1 LKRFAVFLASALF
14 LCAGTTRTWLQS
26 DASDFE
32 KDQLHGLSLRSDG
45 RLSLAPKTSE
55 LFDAS
60 SAYLWALAR
69 DSKGNLYTGGGP
81 GARLFQIAPDG
92 SHKKLAEF
100 DALEIHAIA
109 IDAKDQVYAATSP
122 DGKIYRVSAD
132 GKSDVFYDPK
142 QKYIWGMAFGP
153 HGDLFVATGD
163 AGQIHRVDANG
174 KGAVFFKTQETH
186 ARSIAVDAQGNIL
199 VGTAPGGLILRI
211 SPAGSGFVLYQM
223 LKREITAIA
232 AAPDGSVYAAGLA
245 GGGAGVFPL
254 PAPMAVALLQPG
266 STPAEPPAPRPLT
279 TGGVEVYRIN
289 PSGAPE
295 KVWTNPRDTVYA
307 IAFDRGGHAILGA
320 GNKGTLYR
328 IDSNSLSTALL
339 NVASTQITS
348 LVTGNDGA
356 FYASTGNV
364 GKVFRFGPDQE
375 SSGTLESD
383 VFDSAGFSQWGRLKA
398 EGTGKIELFSRS
410 GNVDRPHEN
419 WSAWAPV
426 KERSASPPS
435 RFLQWKA
442 VLSAGAELD
451 SVEAAYLPKNVA
463 PRIEEI
469 EITPPNYR
477 FTPPATDAPPSAPA
491 AAISLPALGKKTPQG
506 TSAASLDPGIAMTYS
521 KGWIGARWN
530 AGDENGDALLFTV
543 EIRGEQEKQ
552 WRPLADKIREKH
564 YTFDSTAFPDGEYRL
579 RLTASDAPGNVEAE
593 ALHAEANSPPFYI
606 DNTPPEISGL
616 SARRQGNGLQASW
629 KVTDAL
635 NVIQRAEYSLDDG
648 DWNLVEPTGK
658 LSDSLSLSYELAI
671 PNVSGGEHVLAIRAT
686 DEYGNQVV
694 SKAVAN

>member
-1 LKRFAVFLASALF
+1 LKRFAVYLASALF

-32 KDQLHGLSLRSDG
+32 KGQIHGLSLRSDG
-45 RLSLAPKTSE
+45 RLTLAPKVAE

-122 DGKIYRVSAD
+122 DGKIYRVSAN
-132 GKSDVFYDPK
+132 GKSDIFYDPK

-174 KGAVFFKTQETH
+174 KGAVFFKTEETH
-186 ARSIAVDAQGNIL
+186 ARSIAVDGQGNVL

-232 AAPDGSVYAAGLA
+232 AAPDGSVYAAGLT
-245 GGGAGVFPL
+245 GGVPALASPPVSMAPL
-254 PAPMAVALLQPG
+254 PPMPG
-266 STPAEPPAPRPLT
+266 IAAAEQAAPRPIV
-279 TGGVEVYRIN
+279 TGGVDVYRIA

-295 KVWTNPRDTVYA
+295 RIWTNPRDTVYA
-307 IAFDRGGHAILGA
+307 ITFDRAGHAILGA
-320 GNKGTLYR
+320 GNRGTLYR
-328 IDSNSLSTALL
+328 IDSGSLSTALL

-348 LVTGNDGA
+348 LVAGSDGA
-356 FYASTGNV
+356 FYAATGNV
-364 GKVFRFGPDQE
+364 GKVFRFGPDSE
-375 SSGTLESD
+375 RNGSVESD

-398 EGTGKIELFSRS
+398 EGSGKIELYSRS

-426 KERSASPPS
+426 KERSPSPPS

-463 PRIEEI
+463 PKMEEI

-477 FTPPATDAPPSAPA
+477 FTPPATDVPPSGPA
-491 AAISLPALGKKTPQG
+491 AAISLPALGKKTPQVTALSMDLG
-506 TSAASLDPGIAMTYS
+506 VAMSYA

-530 AGDENGDALLFTV
+530 ARDENADPLVFTI

-552 WRPLADKIREKH
+552 WRPLAEKIREKH
-564 YTFDSTAFPDGEYRL
+564 YTFDSTAFTDGEYRL
-579 RLTASDAPGNVEAE
+579 RITASDSPGNVEAE
-593 ALHAEANSPPFYI
+593 ALSAEALSGPFFIDNSPP
-606 DNTPPEISGL
+606 TISGL
-616 SARRQGNGLQASW
+616 SASRQGTGLRATW

-635 NVIQRAEYSLDDG
+635 SVIRRTEYSLDDG
-648 DWNLVEPTGK
+648 EWTLVEPTDK

-671 PNVSGGEHVLAIRAT
+671 PKVSGGEHVLAVRAT
-686 DEYGNQVV
+686 DEYGNESV